1 MRLKNIFELSLQS
14 DSLGYQ
20 ELFDETL
27 RRIPA
32 HSPQWTNFNR
42 SDPGVTLVQL
52 FAWTADALGYRLDKI
67 PESHRAILRKFAARL
82 RPCARVLIIGGNK
95 RNRSAP
101 VQFIASKF
109 GLSLYRI
116 DLATI
121 VSKYVDETE
130 KNLRQL
136 FDAVKNKGAI
146 LLFDEADAVFGK
158 RSKVKDSDARYAN
171 IDVNCFLER
180 LDELKDI
187 ALLAGRRRE
196 NFDAAFLCRF
206 KWIIS
211 AEKQYL

>member
-1 MRLKNIFELSLQS
+1 MRQRNIFELSIGS
-14 DSLGYQ
+14 DSLRYQ
-20 ELFDETL
+20 ELFDEAL

-32 HSPQWTNFNR
+32 HSPQWTNFNQ

-52 FAWTADALGYRLDKI
+52 FAWIADALGYRLDII

-82 RPCARVLIIGGNK
+82 RPCTRVLITGGNI
-95 RNRSAP
+95 RNRSAH

-121 VSKYVDETE
+121 VSKYVGETE
-130 KNLRQL
+130 RNLRQL
-136 FDAVKNKGAI
+136 FDPVKNKGAI

-158 RSKVKDSDARYAN
+158 RSRVQDSDAHCAN
-171 IDVNCFLER
+171 IEVNRFLER
-180 LDELKDI
+180 LNEHKSI
-187 ALLAGRRRE
+187 ALLASRRRE
-196 NFDAAFLCRF
+196 NFNPAFVRRF

-211 AEKQYL
+211 VGKQCL